1 MTKLNLDTFEQDILD
16 SVENDE
22 WRSKG
27 NIQERLVELQ
37 GFLKHEKKK
46 SVSIRLSE
54 NDLYALKKKDWKM
67 ACGIKI
73 LFKFW
78 CTNIRPTKFIL
89 MFHE

>member
-1 MTKLNLDTFEQDILD
+1 MMTELNLDAFEQDILD

-37 GFLKHEKKK
+37 DFLKHEKKK

-54 NDLYALKKKDWKM
+54 NDLYALKKK
-67 ACGIKI
+67 GLENGVPYQNIIQILVHQYTSNKI
-73 LFKFW
+73 HLDVS
-78 CTNIRPTKFIL
+78 
-89 MFHE
+89 